1 MNAIRDGHTIRWR
14 ANGLVFTE
22 QGRTAADEST
32 SLCRRYC
39 SQRPCWFAVRCIR
52 SGRSRSP
59 RLVRSDASVPVNNCQ
74 LCVDRW
80 GHGGRPFPC
89 EFHVP
94 CWHLCSQVQAW
105 TASALRGDGITA
117 MARIG
122 LPRER
127 FGATRLLPL
136 CPAREIRGSRI
147 DPTLTSKEIYW
158 PAVHPG
164 SNPHNL
170 YVRVREPTPTGASRI
185 SS

>member
-1 MNAIRDGHTIRWR
+1 MQCRCKSYLFTSSSQENPFTYGEKKRRSHFECDQGR
-14 ANGLVFTE
+14 ASGLVFTE
-22 QGRTAADEST
+22 QRRTAAAEST

-117 MARIG
+117 MA
-122 LPRER
+122 
-127 FGATRLLPL
+127 
-136 CPAREIRGSRI
+136 
-147 DPTLTSKEIYW
+147 
-158 PAVHPG
+158 
-164 SNPHNL
+164 
-170 YVRVREPTPTGASRI
+170 
-185 SS
+185 